1 MCPELAGWDSR
12 AVVFRRYVRFQQL
25 THQQP
30 VQATLTSL
38 PPGLQI
44 QGLITLN
51 SPTYIPQPWH
61 STLLAIAAA
70 SIGCIFNTF
79 FARKLP
85 LIEATMLVLH
95 ITGFFAILVTLWV
108 MADIAPSS
116 EVWSG
121 LQNNAGWPTAGLAF
135 VVGITSSVNSLIGP
149 DSAVHMCKFG
159 VGRWFGL
166 RGWS

>member
-1 MCPELAGWDSR
+1 ML
-12 AVVFRRYVRFQQL
+12 F
-25 THQQP
+25 
-30 VQATLTSL
+30 
-38 PPGLQI
+38 PGLQI

-51 SPTYIPQPWH
+51 SPSYIPQPWH

-70 SIGCIFNTF
+70 STGCIFNTF

-108 MADIAPSS
+108 MADKAPSS